1 VSDEAGWDGL
11 LPIDKP
17 AGPTSHDLVARVRAA
32 TGSRRVGHTGTLDPS
47 ATGLLLLV
55 LGRATR
61 LARFVPDAP
70 KTYRGILTLGVTTTT
85 DDLAGDVVRRHDGP
99 LPEAALVLAAAASHL
114 GKRSQVPPSY
124 SARQVGGTR
133 MYRLARRGIAVDAPA
148 TDIVVERLDLTATQS
163 PELWTYEM
171 VVSAGT
177 YVRAIVRDLGAVLG
191 CGAAVASLRRT
202 AIGPVRVDD
211 ALSLPS
217 DREALRQAVRSHL
230 VPIDAMP
237 LDLPS
242 IALASADEAMRFAA
256 GGVIAV
262 AATDKTE
269 PALAAVRDDGGRLL
283 GVGQRG
289 PSTLKPRM
297 VLPRGA

>member
-1 VSDEAGWDGL
+1 MSEEWDGL

-17 AGPTSHDLVARVRAA
+17 AGPTSHDLVAWVRAA
-32 TGSRRVGHTGTLDPS
+32 TGSRRVGHTGTLDPA

-61 LARFVPDAP
+61 LARFVPDTP
-70 KTYRGILTLGVTTTT
+70 KTYHGILTLGLTTTT
-85 DDLAGDVVRRHDGP
+85 DDLAGEVVRRHVGP
-99 LPEAALVLAAAASHL
+99 LPTAALVLAAGDARL
-114 GKRSQVPPSY
+114 GKQWQVPPAY

-133 MYRLARRGIAVDAPA
+133 MYRLARRGIVVDAPA
-148 TDIVVERLDLTATQS
+148 TEVVVERLGLTATDA
-163 PELWTYEM
+163 PDLWAYEM

-177 YVRAIVRDLGAVLG
+177 YVRAIVRDLGSVLG

-202 AIGPVRVDD
+202 AIGPLRVDD
-211 ALSLPS
+211 ALPLPA
-217 DREALRQAVRSHL
+217 DRDVSRDAVRRHL

-242 IALASADEAMRFAA
+242 IALDSPADAMRFAA

-262 AATDKTE
+262 AAAPRQEST
-269 PALAAVRDDGGRLL
+269 LAAVRDDRARLL
-283 GVGQRG
+283 GVGHLG
-289 PSTLKPRM
+289 GGTLKPRM